1 MTSSSSSGAMP
12 PRQHARQS
20 PGPPTERRRP
30 VRWCSTPRSSSLL
43 PRSRRFRERS
53 RRSWS
58 GTTSAAFASISR
70 ARGPRI
76 ISLTLRP
83 PTMATDDD
91 EIEDEQLV
99 LGDLLNHVLDK
110 GVVIGGTVTISVADI
125 DLIVLDLRLLLTS
138 VETAVRRNIDRTLTQ
153 LTAGGAPST

>member
-1 MTSSSSSGAMP
+1 
-12 PRQHARQS
+12 
-20 PGPPTERRRP
+20 
-30 VRWCSTPRSSSLL
+30 
-43 PRSRRFRERS
+43 
-53 RRSWS
+53 
-58 GTTSAAFASISR
+58 
-70 ARGPRI
+70 
-76 ISLTLRP
+76 
-83 PTMATDDD
+83 
-91 EIEDEQLV
+91 LV